1 MIPLR
6 DDNPSTSP
14 PVITWLIILTCV
26 LVFLYMYVLPA
37 PQLGRIIAS
46 FGAVP
51 AAVTGHTAEGG
62 LRAYATLVTSM
73 FLHGGW
79 WHLIGNMLY
88 LWIFGDNVEDLMG
101 HGRFLIFYLI
111 TGIAATV
118 THIVLNA
125 ASTVPLVGASGAI
138 SGVLGAYLVLFP
150 RARIISV
157 IPLFY
162 FFRIVAVPAIV
173 FLPFWFLIQFYS
185 GLLSIGVEGPGVAF
199 WAHVG
204 GFAAGVV
211 LVRVFARRR
220 RERAGWQ

>member
-14 PVITWLIILTCV
+14 PVVTWLIILTCV
-26 LVFLYMYVLPA
+26 LVFLYMYALPEA
-37 PQLGRIIAS
+37 QVDRFIAS
-46 FGAVP
+46 FGTVP
-51 AAVTGHTAEGG
+51 AAVTGQGGEDG
-62 LRAYATLVTSM
+62 LRAYGTLVTSM

-88 LWIFGDNVEDLMG
+88 LWIFGDNVEDRMG
-101 HGRFLIFYLI
+101 HGGFLVFYLL
-111 TGIAATV
+111 TGIVATV

-125 ASTVPLVGASGAI
+125 DSTLPLVGASGAI

-162 FFRIVAVPAIV
+162 FFRVVAVPAIV
-173 FLPFWFLIQFYS
+173 FLPIWFLIQFSS

-211 LVRVFARRR
+211 LVRVFARR
-220 RERAGWQ
+220 

>member
-14 PVITWLIILTCV
+14 PVVTWFIILTCV
-26 LVFLYMYVLPA
+26 LVFFYMYALPE
-37 PQLGRIIAS
+37 PQLGRFIAS

-51 AAVTGHTAEGG
+51 AAVTGHAAEGG
-62 LRAYATLVTSM
+62 LRAYGTLVTSM

-88 LWIFGDNVEDLMG
+88 LWIFGDNVEDRMG
-101 HGRFLIFYLI
+101 HGGFLVFYLL
-111 TGIAATV
+111 TGIVATV

-125 ASTVPLVGASGAI
+125 DSTLPLVGASGAI

-162 FFRIVAVPAIV
+162 FFRVVAVPAIV
-173 FLPFWFLIQFYS
+173 FLPIWFLIQFSS

-211 LVRVFARRR
+211 LVRVFARR
-220 RERAGWQ
+220 